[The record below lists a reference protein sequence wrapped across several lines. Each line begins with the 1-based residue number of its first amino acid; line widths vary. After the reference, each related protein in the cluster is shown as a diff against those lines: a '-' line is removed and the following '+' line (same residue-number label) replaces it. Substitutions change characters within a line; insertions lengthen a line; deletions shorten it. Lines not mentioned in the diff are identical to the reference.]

1 MNSPLAEVIHEP
13 RTIEEALSVLSEKG
27 KEAAIIAGGTDLV
40 IKLKERV
47 IRPQSLVD
55 IMKLP
60 LSYIKG
66 SRAKGLQIGATTS
79 AKDIGGSALL
89 KKELPILVD
98 AAVHLG
104 GPQTQAMATVGGN
117 ICNASPCANFTNV
130 LAALD
135 AVLTIRGMKKGKEA
149 SREIPVKDICR
160 GPGIVGLE
168 PGELV
173 SEITVPP
180 LPEAYGACYVKH
192 TLRKEMDIAIVGVA
206 VFVIADGETVKKVRI
221 ALGSVG
227 ATVVL
232 AERAQQV
239 MEGKV
244 FSPHL
249 VETAGRLAAEKDAS
263 YIDDVRSSAAYRRTI
278 TEVAVKKAAF
288 DAWSMAK
295 GGRR

>member
-1 MNSPLAEVIHEP
+1 MNSPLAEVVHEP
-13 RTIEEALSVLSEKG
+13 ATIEEALSILSEKG
-27 KEAAIIAGGTDLV
+27 REAAIIAGGTDLV

-47 IRPQSLVD
+47 IQPRSIVD

-60 LSYIKG
+60 LSYIRG

-79 AKDIGGSALL
+79 AKDIGSSGLL

-104 GPQTQAMATVGGN
+104 GPQTQEMATVGGN

-135 AVLTIRGMKKGKEA
+135 AVLTIRSMKRGKET
-149 SREIPVKDICR
+149 SREVPVRDFCR
-160 GPGIVGLE
+160 GPGVTVLE

-173 SEITVPP
+173 TEISVPP
-180 LPEAYGACYVKH
+180 LPGAYGASYVKH

-206 VFVIADGETVKKVRI
+206 VLIVPDGDTVKKVRV

-227 ATVVL
+227 ATVLL

-239 MEGKV
+239 MDGKV
-244 FSPHL
+244 FSVHL
-249 VETAGRLAAEKDAS
+249 VETAARLAAERDAS

-278 TEVAVKKAAF
+278 AEVAVKKATLE
-288 DAWSMAK
+288 AWSMAK
-295 GGRR
+295 GGKK

>member
-1 MNSPLAEVIHEP
+1 MNSPLAEVMHEP
-13 RTIEEALSVLSEKG
+13 ATIEEALSVLSEKG
-27 KEAAIIAGGTDLV
+27 SEAAIIAGGTDLV
-40 IKLKERV
+40 VKLKERV
-47 IRPQSLVD
+47 IQPRCLVD
-55 IMKLP
+55 IVKLP

-79 AKDIGGSALL
+79 AKDIGSSALL

-104 GPQTQAMATVGGN
+104 GPQTQEMATVGGN
-117 ICNASPCANFTNV
+117 ICNASPCANFANV

-135 AVLTIRGMKKGKEA
+135 AVLTIRGTKKGEET
-149 SREIPVKDICR
+149 SRDVPAKDFCR
-160 GPGIVGLE
+160 GPGVAGLE
-168 PGELV
+168 SGELLT
-173 SEITVPP
+173 EITVPP
-180 LPEAYGACYVKH
+180 LPGPYGACYVKH
-192 TLRKEMDIAIVGVA
+192 TLRKEMDIAIVGAA
-206 VFVIADGETVKKVRI
+206 VLVVPDGETVKRVRI

-239 MEGKV
+239 MDGKV

-249 VETAGRLAAEKDAS
+249 IETAAKLAAETDAS

-278 TEVAVKKAAF
+278 TEVAVKKALLS
-288 DAWSMAK
+288 AWSMAK
-295 GGRR
+295 GGGK